1 MTTEGTGIGAGRRV
15 VVTGGNRGIGAA
27 IVERLLREGYH
38 VVSLAR
44 HAAEPRPR
52 LESVTADLTDPAA
65 TATAAA
71 AIVAAGPVYGIVH
84 NAGVIRPAPV
94 TEATPADLDALTR
107 LHLSAALLLLQAALP
122 GMQKAGEGRVVL
134 MSSRGALGLAGRTA
148 YAATKGGM
156 IAMGRSWALEL
167 APFGITVNTV
177 APGPIET
184 DMFHEVVT
192 TPEAAERL
200 ARQIPRGRIGRPEDV
215 AAAVTFFLDPDND
228 FITGQTLYVCGGT
241 SIGQLQ
247 L

>member
-1 MTTEGTGIGAGRRV
+1 MAEYIGVGGGRRV

-27 IVERLLREGYH
+27 IADRLLKEGYR

-44 HAAEPRPR
+44 HAADPRPG
-52 LESVTADLTDPAA
+52 LESVTADLADPAA
-65 TATAAA
+65 TAAAA
-71 AIVAAGPVYGIVH
+71 EAIMAAGPVYGIVH

-94 TEATPADLDALTR
+94 EEAAPRDLEDLTR
-107 LHLSAALLLLQAALP
+107 LHLVAALLLVKAALA
-122 GMQKAGEGRVVL
+122 GMKEAGEGRVVL

-184 DMFHEVVT
+184 DMFHEIVT
-192 TPEAAERL
+192 TPEAAARL
-200 ARQIPRGRIGRPEDV
+200 VRQIPRGRIGSPADV
-215 AAAVTFFLDPDND
+215 AAAVAFFLAPEND